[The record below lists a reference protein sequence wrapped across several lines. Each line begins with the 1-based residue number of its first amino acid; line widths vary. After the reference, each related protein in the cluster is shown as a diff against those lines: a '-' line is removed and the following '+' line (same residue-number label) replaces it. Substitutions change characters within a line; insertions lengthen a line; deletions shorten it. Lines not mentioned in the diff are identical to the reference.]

1 MVLTDQQLTGLT
13 IALQRY
19 KAGEKYT
26 VISGYAGSGK
36 STLVKFLVAALQIPE
51 DEVVYACFTG
61 KACNVLQQKG
71 NKNVSTLHRLL
82 YEHRPKSDGTFFR
95 LPLPDIEPYKLVI
108 VDECSMVSKDLIK
121 QLLKHQVHVIFLGDP
136 FQLPPINPE
145 DDNHLLD
152 KPHVFLSEIHRQAQE
167 SEIIRVSMDIRAG
180 RPLEL
185 LDGKDVKIIDK
196 ADLVDGMYEWADQIL
211 CAKNETRIA
220 INNQMRELLGREGE
234 PQEGDKVICLRNY
247 WDILDND
254 GNPLINGTIG
264 ILCNNYAQTLRYPS
278 FINGGGT
285 FNIIRTDIIT
295 ETGSYFHDLMM
306 DKKLILEGKKSLDQK
321 VEWRLMKSENLSW
334 MVPKEF
340 TYGYAVT
347 VHKFQG
353 SSAGNILVFEENF
366 PFSKEE
372 HQRWLYTACTRA
384 ENKLVIVKK

>member
-1 MVLTDQQLTGLT
+1 MVLSDQQLTGLT

-19 KAGEKYT
+19 KAHEKYT

-95 LPLPDIEPYKLVI
+95 LSRPDIEPYKLVI
-108 VDECSMVSKDLIK
+108 VDECSMVSKELIQ
-121 QLLKHQVHVIFLGDP
+121 QLLKHKAHVIFLGDP

-152 KPHVFLSEIHRQAQE
+152 KPHVFLNEIHRQAQE

-185 LDGKDVKIIDK
+185 LDGKDVKVVDK
-196 ADLVDGMYEWADQIL
+196 ADLVDGMYTWADQIL

-220 INNQMRELLGREGE
+220 INSQMREMLGREGE
-234 PQEGDKVICLRNY
+234 PQEGDKIICLRNY
-247 WDILDND
+247 WDVLDSD

-264 ILCNNYAQTLRYPS
+264 ALQNNYSQRLSYPR
-278 FINGGGT
+278 FINGGGS
-285 FNIIRTDIIT
+285 FEVVHTDILT
-295 ETGSYFHDLMM
+295 ETGSRFSDLMM
-306 DKKLILEGKKSLDQK
+306 DKKLILEGRKGLDQK
-321 VEWRLMKSENLSW
+321 TEWRLMKSQNLSW

-340 TYGYAVT
+340 TYGYAIT
-347 VHKFQG
+347 THKAQG
-353 SSAGNILVFEENF
+353 SQFNNVLVIEENF
-366 PFSKEE
+366 PFGKEE
-372 HQRWLYTACTRA
+372 HARWLYTAVTRA
-384 ENKLVIVKK
+384 IDKCVIVRK

>member
-1 MVLTDQQLTGLT
+1 MVLTDQQLAGLT

-19 KAGEKYT
+19 MAGEKYT

-95 LPLPDIEPYKLVI
+95 LPLPDIKPYKLVI

-152 KPHVFLSEIHRQAQE
+152 KPDIFLSEIHRQAQE

-196 ADLVDGMYEWADQIL
+196 SDLVEGMYMWADQIL
-211 CAKNETRIA
+211 CAKNDTRIG
-220 INNQMRELLGREGE
+220 INNHMRELLGREGE
-234 PQEGDKVICLRNY
+234 PQESDKVICLRNY
-247 WDILDND
+247 WDVLDND

-264 ILCNNYAQTLRYPS
+264 TLSNNYSRTVSYPR
-278 FINGGGT
+278 FINGGGS
-285 FNIIRTDIIT
+285 FGVINTDIIT
-295 ETGSYFHDLMM
+295 ETGSCFKDLMM

-321 VEWRLMKSENLSW
+321 IEWRLMKNEHLSW

-353 SSAGNILVFEENF
+353 SSAENILVFEENF

-372 HQRWLYTACTRA
+372 HQKWLYTACTRA